1 MIEHTPIIHGI
12 NSPKVPAELVPF
24 FERERG
30 PIVKGFVERE
40 FRQNERDAQELG
52 KTDEERADIKRRLDR
67 ALLKQMAEQA
77 REPNEQSQTIA
88 VLERALAIAL
98 DVGGLNPDMTAYC
111 IGRAEVELGVA
122 PLLIDQAEEVTR

>member
-1 MIEHTPIIHGI
+1 MQIEINPMSVFQPTTP
-12 NSPKVPAELVPF
+12 PQLVAF

-52 KTDEERADIKRRLDR
+52 KTDDERAAIKRRLDR

-77 REPNEQSQTIA
+77 REPNEQTQTIA
-88 VLERALAIAL
+88 VLERALALAIEAY
-98 DVGGLNPDMTAYC
+98 GANPDMACHFIRTA
-111 IGRAEVELGVA
+111 EEQLGVK
-122 PLLIDQAEEVTR
+122 PLLIDQAEGGR